1 MPGKG
6 ARVFSQEFKEAAVLR
21 ILAGERV
28 QALAAELHVW
38 PKLLYDWWSRYDRG
52 GAAALR
58 RAGRPPRSAG
68 EVIEPTAPLP
78 PRAVRHRRR
87 GRRRADRDDEAGK
100 RIAELER
107 KVGEQ
112 ALELDFFRRALRYV
126 KAPPRP
132 SDGRGGSASS
142 RCSRRNQR
150 DCHQFRCLTLGG
162 HPTVQQA
169 RKQVT
174 ECQLGSTGHGITD
187 DGHASTHRS

>member
-6 ARVFSQEFKEAAVLR
+6 ARVFSPEFKEAAVLR

-38 PKLLYDWWSRYDRG
+38 PKLLYDWWSKYDRS

-78 PRAVRHRRR
+78 PRAGRHRRR
-87 GRRRADRDDEAGK
+87 GRPRADRDDEAGK

-107 KVGEQ
+107 TVGEQ
-112 ALELDFFRRALRYV
+112 ALELIFSEGPY
-126 KAPPRP
+126 
-132 SDGRGGSASS
+132 GT
-142 RCSRRNQR
+142 SRR
-150 DCHQFRCLTLGG
+150 
-162 HPTVQQA
+162 HPGRATGVADPHLRAGAAETSETVTNF
-169 RKQVT
+169 VVS
-174 ECQLGSTGHGITD
+174 L
-187 DGHASTHRS
+187 